1 MAATDGLPEGSDRR
15 EIYEIYRS
23 WFAGGCRGFQPD
35 HGLCIFLQRGMKAWL
50 ESDISGTGP
59 INREFHAIS
68 REGVSDN
75 ELVVLLASI
84 IGG

>member
-1 MAATDGLPEGSDRR
+1 
-15 EIYEIYRS
+15 
-23 WFAGGCRGFQPD
+23 
-35 HGLCIFLQRGMKAWL
+35 MKAWL
-50 ESDISGTGP
+50 ESDISNTEP

-68 REGVSDN
+68 SVGVSDN